1 MKSINLQKSA
11 VAFALLLAMGSV
23 GFSSAY
29 GYGGSSGGTRANK
42 VEICHNGNTIEVSAR
57 SSRAHLAHGDTE
69 GVCEAGPQP
78 LVLGASDS
86 QGSSVNQVSPILTR
100 LSILLAG
107 VQSAN
112 DNGDISD
119 EQAGNFRGQLGSII
133 SALMSMLR

>member
-57 SSRAHLAHGDTE
+57 SARAHLAHGDAE
-69 GVCEAGPQP
+69 GVCEAEGQ
-78 LVLGASDS
+78 VLGASDS
-86 QGSSVNQVSPILTR
+86 AGVNNRPASSVFTSLSSLLT
-100 LSILLAG
+100 SI
-107 VQSAN
+107 QSAN
-112 DNGDISD
+112 DNGEISD
-119 EQAGNFRGQLGSII
+119 EDAGKFRGQLGQII
-133 SALMSMLR
+133 SALRGMFR